1 MNSDQAI
8 RAAAAQAAATLMA
21 PVQPLPA
28 DFVATAEV
36 IEAYIRDGRN
46 AAFALCPGE
55 APPVPDPQPAPVI
68 EPAPPAPRAV
78 PDPVAAEE
86 PQQDAEVIPLAAR
99 APVSQKQEGARR
111 IIEKQRKT
119 RVDSIL
125 GQATVAKAK
134 IHKQRLMDEAEEN
147 GLSEY
152 MVVVND
158 KPITLGD
165 YLGSL

>member
-1 MNSDQAI
+1 VNSDQAI
-8 RAAAAQAAATLMA
+8 RVAAAQAAATLMA

-46 AAFALCPGE
+46 AAFALCPGG

-68 EPAPPAPRAV
+68 EPAPRAV

-119 RVDSIL
+119 RVDSIM